1 MKELVKF
8 EFRKIWTQLT
18 IISVISLVV
27 VSTALNFLAYYSNHG
42 GINSDGE
49 IITGFKAFRI
59 VKNEA
64 KDTRGVMDQ
73 GYLDNLVKKFN
84 SSKEKLEH
92 EDKLGNYLTKY
103 DASNHIANFANY
115 GKDNFNIYMNLDFDF
130 LKSEKDFY
138 NQYKRSAIDAIQ
150 FDLQKNWFKYTDN
163 QMNKITEKINK
174 IDTPFKVD
182 YYEGISYLIWQYTE
196 QIYFVIAVV
205 GFALSSLFSKDSNN
219 GIDELT
225 LSSKFGRKKN
235 MNARIIAGNIFAVVV
250 YIIFV
255 GILFIEHG
263 AIGSLQGWNQSIQNV
278 WHTCLYNISLGTGLL
293 IMIGKGLLSTLLVAN
308 LVMYISIKVR
318 YSKLA
323 TLLSL
328 SSIWLLIRLTYT
340 DNPLQLQLNPMY
352 YSRVSL
358 GYEVFYF
365 IGDLMIPYTLAFLV
379 LGCVYMIIVRVL
391 TVRQYKR
398 YKLN

>member
-64 KDTRGVMDQ
+64 KDTRGVMNQ

-182 YYEGISYLIWQYTE
+182 YYEGISYLVWQYTT
-196 QIYFVIAVV
+196 QFYFVIAVI

-278 WHTCLYNISLGTGLL
+278 WPTCLYNISLGTGLL
-293 IMIGKGLLSTLLVAN
+293 IMIGKGLLSTLLAAN
-308 LVMYISIKVR
+308 LVMSISIKVR

-340 DNPLQLQLNPMY
+340 DNSLQLQLNPMY

-358 GYEVFYF
+358 GSEVFYF